1 MTGLRRLSTAV
12 VAIVAL
18 ASACPVTPARALSAT
33 ARVDSRLRLDWQVG
47 ASRGGKAIIAGYVY
61 NDYVR
66 SAGDVRLL
74 VEAVDAS
81 GRTVARDVG
90 FVPGVVPLRDRAYFE
105 VPVRHPGAT
114 YRVSIVAYEWRD
126 CGGGGGGM

>member
-1 MTGLRRLSTAV
+1 MTRVQRLSAAV

-18 ASACPVTPARALSAT
+18 ASAWPVPPAGALGAT
-33 ARVDSRLRLDWQVG
+33 ATVDPRLRLDWQVG
-47 ASRGGKAIIAGYVY
+47 TSRGGKPVIAGYVY

-66 SAGDVRLL
+66 SAGDVRIL

-81 GRTVARDVG
+81 GGTVARDVG

>member
-1 MTGLRRLSTAV
+1 MTHLQRLSAAV
-12 VAIVAL
+12 VATVAL
-18 ASACPVTPARALSAT
+18 VSTWPVVPAGAFPAT
-33 ARVDSRLRLDWQVG
+33 ESVDARLRLDWQAG
-47 ASRGGKAIIAGYVY
+47 TSRGGRPIIAGYVY

-74 VEAVDAS
+74 VEAIDAAGVRI
-81 GRTVARDVG
+81 GRDMG
-90 FVPGVVPLRDRAYFE
+90 FVPRVVPLRDRAYFE

>member
-33 ARVDSRLRLDWQVG
+33 ASVDSRLRLDWQVG

-74 VEAVDAS
+74 VERSTPPAGRWPATWAS
-81 GRTVARDVG
+81 CPGSSRCGIAPTSRCRSGTPARPTG
-90 FVPGVVPLRDRAYFE
+90 
-105 VPVRHPGAT
+105 
-114 YRVSIVAYEWRD
+114 
-126 CGGGGGGM
+126 

>member
-1 MTGLRRLSTAV
+1 MIQLQRLSAAMV
-12 VAIVAL
+12 VTVAL
-18 ASACPVTPARALSAT
+18 VSIWPVVPADALPAT
-33 ARVDSRLRLDWQVG
+33 ESVDARLRLDWQAG
-47 ASRGGKAIIAGYVY
+47 TSRGGRPVIAGYDY

-74 VEAVDAS
+74 VEAVDGS
-81 GRTVARDVG
+81 GGTVSRDMG

>member
-12 VAIVAL
+12 VAIAAL

-33 ARVDSRLRLDWQVG
+33 ASVDSRLRLDWQVG

-74 VEAVDAS
+74 VEAVDA
-81 GRTVARDVG
+81 
-90 FVPGVVPLRDRAYFE
+90 
-105 VPVRHPGAT
+105 
-114 YRVSIVAYEWRD
+114 
-126 CGGGGGGM
+126 CGGTAAGAAEACDGGRLVAGCPSSGGCLGSDPAGLNPDRPLLVRPMK

>member
-1 MTGLRRLSTAV
+1 MTRFQRLSAAV
-12 VAIVAL
+12 LAIVAL
-18 ASACPVTPARALSAT
+18 GSAWPATRAGAFSAT
-33 ARVDSRLRLDWQVG
+33 ASVDSRLRLDWQVVT
-47 ASRGGKAIIAGYVY
+47 SRGGKPVITGYVY

-81 GRTVARDVG
+81 GGTVARDMG
-90 FVPGVVPLRDRAYFE
+90 FVPGVVPLRERAYFE
-105 VPVRHPGAT
+105 LPVRHPGVS